1 MTGGGRQRYSS
12 AQPDIAMSRKKTL
25 YEILSVAPTAD
36 GAAIA
41 AAYQSRREAL
51 EALRGTP
58 EGASVNTD
66 LTVLK
71 LAWSTL
77 SDPGQRAAYDA
88 KLLLESQGDPLARPG
103 GKELVLVPKEDRPL
117 PADAQALKAE
127 VLALRADALALRA
140 DAIAARS
147 GIAVTGH
154 SPFGAPPSATERLTS
169 SASTLARRILIGLGT
184 FMVISIIIQLVFF
197 SSARRSDDMM
207 RRASDKAV
215 LQEINQT
222 HGIQAATRA
231 EAERMEAELRREENE
246 RRRLEQEKQKAE
258 EDRKRSAEEEKQWVR
273 DATERVRQSE
283 EAARW
288 AAQQEAQRLEAE
300 LARRQEAER
309 QRAEAERWRIE
320 REKQQWENVLRR

>member
-1 MTGGGRQRYSS
+1 
-12 AQPDIAMSRKKTL
+12 MSRKKTL
-25 YEILSVAPTAD
+25 YEILAVPPDAD

-41 AAYQSRREAL
+41 AAYQRRRAEL

-58 EGASVNTD
+58 EGASVDTD
-66 LTVLK
+66 LTVLR
-71 LAWSTL
+71 LAYSTL
-77 SDPGQRAAYDA
+77 SDRGSRGAYDA
-88 KLLLESQGDPLARPG
+88 KLLLENSAAIPPPTPRT
-103 GKELVLVPKEDRPL
+103 ELSLVPKADPGL
-117 PADAQALKAE
+117 PGDPKALQAE

-140 DAIAARS
+140 DALAARS
-147 GIAVTGH
+147 GIALPSSGG
-154 SPFGAPPSATERLTS
+154 FPPPPTATERLTS
-169 SASTLARRILIGLGT
+169 SATSLARRILIGLGT
-184 FMVISIIIQLVFF
+184 FMVISIIIQMLFF
-197 SSARRSDDMM
+197 SSARRTDEAV

-222 HGIQAATRA
+222 HGIQASTRA

-258 EDRKRSAEEEKQWVR
+258 EDRKRAAEEEKQWVR

-283 EAARW
+283 DSARW

-309 QRAEAERWRIE
+309 QRAEAERWRVE
-320 REKQQWENVLRR
+320 REKQQWEQVLRR

>member
-1 MTGGGRQRYSS
+1 
-12 AQPDIAMSRKKTL
+12 MSRKKTL

-127 VLALRADALALRA
+127 VLALRA